1 MGNMISFVSDSVY
14 VYYSKLA
21 TMCSRKKMNKFGSN
35 YSETPNESLLNGITE
50 EEKSEDIK
58 INFIVGKDSQISKTS
73 SSLKNEYQLLKNS
86 EEYDFKRNEKDI
98 EDLNKEINEI
108 NLIEDNTKKFSSED
122 KIDYDVMMDLDSLDD
137 LKRQIFD
144 KNDIN

>member
-1 MGNMISFVSDSVY
+1 MGNIISFVSDSVY
-14 VYYSKLA
+14 VYYSKIA
-21 TMCSRKKMNKFGSN
+21 TMCSRKNNRYGSN
-35 YSETPNESLLNGITE
+35 YSEMPNESLLNGINE

-73 SSLKNEYQLLKNS
+73 SSMKNEYQLLKNS
-86 EEYDFKRNEKDI
+86 EDYDFKRCEKDI

-108 NLIEDNTKKFSSED
+108 NLIEDNTKKLSSDD